1 MKSMTGYGF
10 REITEGDITVSAEI
24 KSYNSRFLDLYVNL
38 PPWLGRLESR
48 LREFSSARVQRG
60 KVELT
65 LRLKERST
73 NVQVVP
79 DAEVARAY
87 LTAIAQISAET
98 GVAGDIT
105 LPLLLSQEGVLRS
118 ERVLDPE
125 AYWAIIERAL
135 TAAFA
140 DFDSSRA
147 REGAALEKDLV
158 AMIERVSS
166 AVTLVGARAA
176 ELEKRFTETVR
187 SRFAE
192 VLGNAVDEQRVLQE
206 VAALLVKYTINEEL
220 VRLASHLDS
229 LREELR
235 DNPSPGRK
243 ADFICQ
249 EINREINTIGSKNQ
263 AIEIGRAVIDA
274 KDALENIREQLRN
287 IE

>member
-166 AVTLVGARAA
+166 AVTLVGTRAA

-229 LREELR
+229 LREELH